1 MKAMAFSTFGP
12 PEVLR
17 LTELVEPQAGAG
29 EVRVRIKAAGVM
41 PYDYGVRSGW
51 TPAGYTMTFPE
62 VPGNEFAGII
72 DQVGEGVTG
81 FSVGDEVLGFNMLK
95 CYAEYVAV
103 KSDQIVIKPENM
115 PWEVAGGFS
124 GNGQGAHLA
133 LTALGS
139 LEGDT
144 VLIHGAAGGLGTFA
158 IQLAKLWGAATVIG
172 TASESNHD
180 YLRSLGAIPV
190 SYGEGLVD
198 RVRAVAQGGV
208 DAALDVAGPE
218 ALRASMELV
227 KNKERIRTMVSFDL
241 ANELGIRPII
251 GTRTATRLAVLCDL
265 YAKGKLHIHIR
276 KVFPLDQAASA
287 HREVESR
294 HGRGKVVLTVN

>member
-1 MKAMAFSTFGP
+1 MRAMAFSTFGP

-17 LTELVEPQAGAG
+17 LTELVEPQAGAS

-51 TPAGYTMTFPE
+51 TLAGYTMTFPE
-62 VPGNEFAGII
+62 IPGNEFAGII
-72 DQVGEGVTG
+72 DQVGEGVSG

-158 IQLAKLWGAATVIG
+158 VQLAKLWGAATVIG

-198 RVRAVAQGGV
+198 RVRALAQGGV

-227 KNKERIRTMVSFDL
+227 KSKERIRTMVSFDL

-251 GTRTATRLAVLCDL
+251 GTRTAARLAVLCDL
-265 YAKGKLHIHIR
+265 YAQGKLHIHIR

>member
-1 MKAMAFSTFGP
+1 MRAMAFSKFGP

-41 PYDYGVRSGW
+41 PFDYGVRSGW

-62 VPGNEFAGII
+62 IPGNEFAGII

-133 LTALGS
+133 LTALGA

-158 IQLAKLWGAATVIG
+158 IQLAKIWGAATVIG

-208 DAALDVAGPE
+208 DAALDAAGPE

-251 GTRTATRLAVLCDL
+251 GTRTAARLAELCDI
-265 YAKGKLHIHIR
+265 YAQGKLHIHIR